1 MKIYAHV
8 FKRPLDIV
16 LPTIGL
22 ILLSPLFW
30 YLSRRIAKEM
40 GKPVIYKQQRAGFH
54 GKPFYIYK
62 FRTMTNE
69 KDGQGQLLPDKDRIT
84 PLGNFLRKSSL
95 DELPELWNVLKGEM
109 SLIGPRPLLMDYL
122 PYYTAAERHR
132 HDMRPGLSGWAQVNG
147 RNAIDWAQKL
157 QLDLDYVK
165 RVSFWVDLRV
175 IFLTLLKVVKASDID
190 QSDNETMERFDD
202 WRNAKK

>member
-1 MKIYAHV
+1 MRLYAHL
-8 FKRPLDIV
+8 FKRPLDI
-16 LPTIGL
+16 LLSIIGL
-22 ILLSPLFW
+22 VLLSPLFW

-40 GKPVIYKQQRAGFH
+40 GKPVIYRQQRAGRH

-69 KDGQGQLLPDKDRIT
+69 TDAQGSLLPDKDRIT
-84 PLGNFLRKSSL
+84 PLGNFLRNSSL

-122 PYYTAAERHR
+122 PYYTEAENQRHSV
-132 HDMRPGLSGWAQVNG
+132 RPGLSGWAQVNG
-147 RNAIDWAQKL
+147 RNAIGWDQKL

-165 RVSFWVDLRV
+165 RVSFWLDLKV
-175 IFLTLLKVVKASDID
+175 IVLTLLKVVRGSDIN
-190 QSDNETMERFDD
+190 QSEDDTMERFDE
-202 WRNAKK
+202 WRKAKK